1 MFKCSNSL
9 KNEMTISKF
18 LMDLIGVNATANAT
32 KAEVDL
38 FAPNLLDDI
47 MDAPSAATTNSAT
60 EKVDEV
66 DLFADADF
74 QSAPLQPE
82 PKASSKTQVS
92 FKLIILIH
100 FFLSSQHLTI
110 KKHYF
115 ISENKRSLFLL
126 KDRKIVLVNSS
137 FSFLQA

>member
-92 FKLIILIH
+92 FKLIISIH

-110 KKHYF
+110 KKTLFYF
-115 ISENKRSLFLL
+115 
-126 KDRKIVLVNSS
+126 
-137 FSFLQA
+137 